1 VDVNANFFQMGGS
14 SLRAGLI
21 NSKIRRTTEM
31 DISGMLIYQ
40 HPTIR
45 SMAAAVECTF
55 GCYPPDSCDDSC
67 SDDEIGVGAA
77 SSSSGPASDS
87 GDATPAESESFGD
100 CGNSSSSKPGSFIGR
115 YGLHSR
121 ILRIAGRW
129 LQTVEHWLRSAE
141 GGVLAILS

>member
-55 GCYPPDSCDDSC
+55 GCWPPDSCDDSG
-67 SDDEIGVGAA
+67 SDGIGGGAE
-77 SSSSGPASDS
+77 SSSSAAASDS
-87 GDATPAESESFGD
+87 GGDSFGD
-100 CGNSSSSKPGSFIGR
+100 VTTVDSGGGSSSKPGSFIGR
-115 YGLHSR
+115 YVLGIGDFLVTK
-121 ILRIAGRW
+121 GR
-129 LQTVEHWLRSAE
+129 LQPVTHRMALP
-141 GGVLAILS
+141 VLTMLM